1 MFRSTR
7 KPFYLG
13 SLSLLWLSA
22 CGGVAAVTPE
32 DVSTMKDRMAE
43 LERSNGRYRV
53 RIEELEERVFLLQDR
68 VEAAR
73 LTLERQRTGAPNHDI
88 HLPGTGYPRPGG
100 RDTASSGDF
109 FPQLPV
115 VTLDPAR
122 PQAPV
127 ARRAAVA
134 PAAPLPPVVAAAPEP
149 PNNASGPEVVVD
161 EGFYQKWL
169 ATSGSR
175 DARAPAKTTAM
186 GGGGGGGSQR
196 KALPPVV
203 TNGDRLPAVT
213 QDAAP
218 VAARGPSEAAPAAA
232 PVAAPLDGSP
242 LVLYRT
248 SLDAFNQGRYADAKA
263 GLQKFVASGPADD
276 YLDNAFFW
284 LGECAYGEGRYDDA
298 LGLFQKVV
306 SEYADGNKVPDALL
320 KVALS
325 YERLQQL
332 DRTKEVLAQLAAT
345 YPSTDAARRATE
357 RMRALQ

>member
-1 MFRSTR
+1 MIWSTR

-13 SLSLLWLSA
+13 FLSLLWLSA

-68 VEAAR
+68 VDAAR
-73 LTLERQRTGAPNHDI
+73 LTLERQRTGAPSHDI
-88 HLPGTGYPRPGG
+88 RVPGAGYPQPSG

-122 PQAPV
+122 PQAPA
-127 ARRAAVA
+127 ARRAAA
-134 PAAPLPPVVAAAPEP
+134 PAAPLPPVVAASPEP
-149 PNNASGPEVVVD
+149 ANNANVPEVVVD

-186 GGGGGGGSQR
+186 GGGGGGGGGQR

-203 TNGDRLPAVT
+203 TNGDRLPAAT
-213 QDAAP
+213 QDASP
-218 VAARGPSEAAPAAA
+218 VAARGPAEAAPAPA
-232 PVAAPLDGSP
+232 PVTAPLDGSP

>member
-1 MFRSTR
+1 
-7 KPFYLG
+7 
-13 SLSLLWLSA
+13 
-22 CGGVAAVTPE
+22 
-32 DVSTMKDRMAE
+32 
-43 LERSNGRYRV
+43 
-53 RIEELEERVFLLQDR
+53 
-68 VEAAR
+68 
-73 LTLERQRTGAPNHDI
+73 
-88 HLPGTGYPRPGG
+88 
-100 RDTASSGDF
+100 
-109 FPQLPV
+109 V

-122 PQAPV
+122 PQPPV
-127 ARRAAVA
+127 ARRAAPAPVA
-134 PAAPLPPVVAAAPEP
+134 PAPQVAVATPEAAP
-149 PNNASGPEVVVD
+149 NANGPEVVVD

-169 ATSGSR
+169 ATNGSR
-175 DARAPAKTTAM
+175 DARTPAKTTAV
-186 GGGGGGGSQR
+186 GGGGGGQR

-203 TNGDRLPAVT
+203 TNGDRLPALS
-213 QDAAP
+213 QEAAP
-218 VAARGPSEAAPAAA
+218 VAARASAETAPA
-232 PVAAPLDGSP
+232 AAPLDGSP
-242 LVLYRT
+242 LVVYRT

-276 YLDNAFFW
+276 YLDNAYFW

>member
-1 MFRSTR
+1 MIRSPL
-7 KPFYLG
+7 KPFFLG
-13 SLSLLWLSA
+13 ALSLTWLSA

-73 LTLERQRTGAPNHDI
+73 LTLERQRTGQPNHDI
-88 HLPGTGYPRPGG
+88 HLPGSGYPRPSG
-100 RDTASSGDF
+100 RDTASSGGF

-127 ARRAAVA
+127 ARRAAAA
-134 PAAPLPPVVAAAPEP
+134 PAAPLPPVAEVAIEP
-149 PNNASGPEVVVD
+149 ANNASGPEIVVD

-186 GGGGGGGSQR
+186 GGGGGGGQR

-203 TNGDRLPAVT
+203 TNGDRLPEAT
-213 QDAAP
+213 QEAAP
-218 VAARGPSEAAPAAA
+218 VAARAPAETAFA
-232 PVAAPLDGSP
+232 AAPLDGSP
-242 LVLYRT
+242 LVIYRT

-263 GLQKFVASGPADD
+263 GLQKFVASGPAED

>member
-1 MFRSTR
+1 
-7 KPFYLG
+7 
-13 SLSLLWLSA
+13 
-22 CGGVAAVTPE
+22 
-32 DVSTMKDRMAE
+32 MKDRMAE

-73 LTLERQRTGAPNHDI
+73 LTLERQRSGSQSHDI
-88 HLPGTGYPRPGG
+88 QIPGPGYQQPVARAPVG
-100 RDTASSGDF
+100 SGDF

-122 PQAPV
+122 PSAPVPRRPAATPAPAPVSPQVVAQAP
-127 ARRAAVA
+127 
-134 PAAPLPPVVAAAPEP
+134 ES
-149 PNNASGPEVVVD
+149 NANGPEVVVD

-169 ATSGSR
+169 AQNGSR
-175 DARAPAKTTAM
+175 DARTPAKTTAV
-186 GGGGGGGSQR
+186 GGGGGGQR

-203 TNGDRLPAVT
+203 TNGDRLPAAT
-213 QDAAP
+213 PEATP
-218 VAARGPSEAAPAAA
+218 VAAKAAPE
-232 PVAAPLDGSP
+232 PVVTGAVADGSP

-263 GLQKFVASGPADD
+263 GLQKFVASGPAED

>member
-1 MFRSTR
+1 
-7 KPFYLG
+7 
-13 SLSLLWLSA
+13 
-22 CGGVAAVTPE
+22 
-32 DVSTMKDRMAE
+32 MAE

-73 LTLERQRTGAPNHDI
+73 LTLERQRTGPHGYDTPNS
-88 HLPGTGYPRPGG
+88 GYPQPSG
-100 RDTASSGDF
+100 RGSGRSGDF
-109 FPQLPV
+109 LPQLPV

-122 PQAPV
+122 PQPPL
-127 ARRAAVA
+127 ARRAAPA
-134 PAAPLPPVVAAAPEP
+134 PAPVAAAPQVAVATPEAA
-149 PNNASGPEVVVD
+149 PNANGPDVVVD

-169 ATSGSR
+169 ATNGSR
-175 DARAPAKTTAM
+175 DARTPAKTTAV
-186 GGGGGGGSQR
+186 GGGGGGQR

-203 TNGDRLPAVT
+203 TNGDRLPALS
-213 QDAAP
+213 QEAAP
-218 VAARGPSEAAPAAA
+218 VAARAPGETA
-232 PVAAPLDGSP
+232 PTVAPLDGSP
-242 LVLYRT
+242 LVVYRT

-276 YLDNAFFW
+276 YLDNAYFW

>member
-1 MFRSTR
+1 MIRSPR

-88 HLPGTGYPRPGG
+88 HLPGPGYPQPLG
-100 RDTASSGDF
+100 RDAASSGDF

-122 PQAPV
+122 PQAPAV
-127 ARRAAVA
+127 RRAPAA
-134 PAAPLPPVVAAAPEP
+134 PAAPLPPVVVVAPEP
-149 PNNASGPEVVVD
+149 ANNANGPEVVVD

-169 ATSGSR
+169 ATNGSR
-175 DARAPAKTTAM
+175 DARTPAKTTTM
-186 GGGGGGGSQR
+186 GGGGGGGGGQR

-203 TNGDRLPAVT
+203 TNGDRLPAAT
-213 QDAAP
+213 QDSTP
-218 VAARGPSEAAPAAA
+218 VAARAPSETAPA
-232 PVAAPLDGSP
+232 AAPLDGSP

>member
-1 MFRSTR
+1 
-7 KPFYLG
+7 
-13 SLSLLWLSA
+13 
-22 CGGVAAVTPE
+22 
-32 DVSTMKDRMAE
+32 MAE

-88 HLPGTGYPRPGG
+88 HLPGPGYPQPSG

-122 PQAPV
+122 PQAPAV
-127 ARRAAVA
+127 RRAPAA
-134 PAAPLPPVVAAAPEP
+134 PAAPLPPVVVVAPEP
-149 PNNASGPEVVVD
+149 ANNANGPEVVVD

-169 ATSGSR
+169 ATNGSR
-175 DARAPAKTTAM
+175 DARTPAKTTTM
-186 GGGGGGGSQR
+186 GGGGGGGGGQR

-203 TNGDRLPAVT
+203 TNGDRLPAAT
-213 QDAAP
+213 QDSTP
-218 VAARGPSEAAPAAA
+218 VAARAPSETAPA
-232 PVAAPLDGSP
+232 AAPLDGSP

>member
-1 MFRSTR
+1 
-7 KPFYLG
+7 
-13 SLSLLWLSA
+13 
-22 CGGVAAVTPE
+22 
-32 DVSTMKDRMAE
+32 MKDRMAE

-73 LTLERQRTGAPNHDI
+73 LTLERQRTGQSNHDI
-88 HLPGTGYPRPGG
+88 HLPGPAYPQPSG

-122 PQAPV
+122 PPAP
-127 ARRAAVA
+127 AASRATAA
-134 PAAPLPPVVAAAPEP
+134 PAAPLPPVVAVAPEP
-149 PNNASGPEVVVD
+149 ANNANGPEVVVD

-169 ATSGSR
+169 ATNGSR
-175 DARAPAKTTAM
+175 DARTPAKTTTM
-186 GGGGGGGSQR
+186 GGGGGGQR

-203 TNGDRLPAVT
+203 TNGDRLPEAT
-213 QDAAP
+213 QEAAP
-218 VAARGPSEAAPAAA
+218 VAARAPAETASA
-232 PVAAPLDGSP
+232 AAPLDGSP

-276 YLDNAFFW
+276 YLDNAYFW

-306 SEYADGNKVPDALL
+306 SEYADGNKVPDAML

>member
-1 MFRSTR
+1 MIRSPL

-13 SLSLLWLSA
+13 SISLIWLSA

-73 LTLERQRTGAPNHDI
+73 LTLERQRTGQPNHDI
-88 HLPGTGYPRPGG
+88 HLPGPGYPQPSG

-122 PQAPV
+122 PPAP
-127 ARRAAVA
+127 AASRATAA
-134 PAAPLPPVVAAAPEP
+134 PAAPLPPVVAVAPEP
-149 PNNASGPEVVVD
+149 ANNANGPEVVVD

-169 ATSGSR
+169 ATNGSR
-175 DARAPAKTTAM
+175 DARTPAKTTTM
-186 GGGGGGGSQR
+186 GGGGGGQR

-203 TNGDRLPAVT
+203 TNGDRLPEAT
-213 QDAAP
+213 QEAAP
-218 VAARGPSEAAPAAA
+218 VAARAPAETASA
-232 PVAAPLDGSP
+232 AAPLDGSP

-276 YLDNAFFW
+276 YLDNAYFW

-306 SEYADGNKVPDALL
+306 SEYADGNKVPDAML

>member
-1 MFRSTR
+1 
-7 KPFYLG
+7 
-13 SLSLLWLSA
+13 
-22 CGGVAAVTPE
+22 
-32 DVSTMKDRMAE
+32 MAE

-73 LTLERQRTGAPNHDI
+73 LTLERQRTSQPNHDI
-88 HLPGTGYPRPGG
+88 HLPGSGYPKPSG

-122 PQAPV
+122 PQPPAARKGASAPV
-127 ARRAAVA
+127 APAPQVGVATPNAAG
-134 PAAPLPPVVAAAPEP
+134 
-149 PNNASGPEVVVD
+149 NANGPEVVVD

-169 ATSGSR
+169 ATNGSR
-175 DARAPAKTTAM
+175 DARTPAKTTTV
-186 GGGGGGGSQR
+186 GGGGGGQR

-203 TNGDRLPAVT
+203 TNGDRLPAAT
-213 QDAAP
+213 QEAAP
-218 VAARGPSEAAPAAA
+218 VAAREPSETAQA
-232 PVAAPLDGSP
+232 AAPLDGSP

-276 YLDNAFFW
+276 YLDNAYFW

>member
-1 MFRSTR
+1 M
-7 KPFYLG
+7 
-13 SLSLLWLSA
+13 
-22 CGGVAAVTPE
+22 TPE
-32 DVSTMKDRMAE
+32 EVNGMKDRVAE

-73 LTLERQRTGAPNHDI
+73 LSLERQRSGQPTRDI
-88 HLPGTGYPRPGG
+88 QIPGPGYPQPVAR
-100 RDTASSGDF
+100 ASVSAPDYM
-109 FPQLPV
+109 PQLPV
-115 VTLDPAR
+115 VTIDPAR
-122 PQAPV
+122 PEPAPV
-127 ARRAAVA
+127 RRAATPLPPVPQVAKAA
-134 PAAPLPPVVAAAPEP
+134 PAAPVAD
-149 PNNASGPEVVVD
+149 NANGAEVVVD

-169 ATSGSR
+169 AQNGSR
-175 DARAPAKTTAM
+175 DPRTPAKTTAM
-186 GGGGGGGSQR
+186 GGGGGGGPR

-203 TNGDRLPAVT
+203 TNGDRLPAAEPTAEAVVAKAT
-213 QDAAP
+213 PEP
-218 VAARGPSEAAPAAA
+218 VAVPAADA
-232 PVAAPLDGSP
+232 SP

-263 GLQKFVASGPADD
+263 GLEKFVASGPAED
-276 YLDNAFFW
+276 YLDNAYFW
-284 LGECAYGEGRYDDA
+284 LGECAYGEGRYADA
-298 LGLFQKVV
+298 LSLFQKVV

-332 DRTKEVLAQLAAT
+332 DRTKEVLGQLAAT

>member
-1 MFRSTR
+1 MIRSTL

-13 SLSLLWLSA
+13 SISLLWLSA
-22 CGGVAAVTPE
+22 CGGVAAVTPA

-73 LTLERQRTGAPNHDI
+73 LTLERQRTGQPNHDI
-88 HLPGTGYPRPGG
+88 HLPGTGYPQPSG

-122 PQAPV
+122 PQPPAARRAVAAPV
-127 ARRAAVA
+127 AA
-134 PAAPLPPVVAAAPEP
+134 PAQVAEAAPEATT
-149 PNNASGPEVVVD
+149 NANGPEVVVD
-161 EGFYQKWL
+161 EGFYQRWL
-169 ATSGSR
+169 ATNGSR
-175 DARAPAKTTAM
+175 DARTPAKTTTM
-186 GGGGGGGSQR
+186 GGGGGGGQR

-203 TNGDRLPAVT
+203 TNGDRLPAAT
-213 QDAAP
+213 QEAAP
-218 VAARGPSEAAPAAA
+218 VAARATAETAPA
-232 PVAAPLDGSP
+232 AAPLDGSP

-276 YLDNAFFW
+276 YLDNAYFW

>member
-1 MFRSTR
+1 
-7 KPFYLG
+7 
-13 SLSLLWLSA
+13 
-22 CGGVAAVTPE
+22 
-32 DVSTMKDRMAE
+32 MAE

-73 LTLERQRTGAPNHDI
+73 LTLERQRTGTPNHDI
-88 HLPGTGYPRPGG
+88 HLPGTGYPQPSARGS
-100 RDTASSGDF
+100 ASSGDF

-122 PQAPV
+122 PQPPV
-127 ARRAAVA
+127 ARRATPAPVA
-134 PAAPLPPVVAAAPEP
+134 PAPQVAIATPEAAP
-149 PNNASGPEVVVD
+149 NANGPEVVVD

-169 ATSGSR
+169 ATNGSR
-175 DARAPAKTTAM
+175 DARTPAKTTTM
-186 GGGGGGGSQR
+186 GGGGGGQR

-218 VAARGPSEAAPAAA
+218 VAARATAETAPA
-232 PVAAPLDGSP
+232 AAPLDGSP

-276 YLDNAFFW
+276 YLDNAYFW

>member
-1 MFRSTR
+1 
-7 KPFYLG
+7 
-13 SLSLLWLSA
+13 
-22 CGGVAAVTPE
+22 
-32 DVSTMKDRMAE
+32 MAE

-73 LTLERQRTGAPNHDI
+73 LTLERQRTGQPNHDI
-88 HLPGTGYPRPGG
+88 HLPGTGYPEPSG

-122 PQAPV
+122 PQAPA
-127 ARRAAVA
+127 ARRANAA
-134 PAAPLPPVVAAAPEP
+134 PAAPAPQGAKAETAD
-149 PNNASGPEVVVD
+149 NANGPEVVVD
-161 EGFYQKWL
+161 EGFYQRWL
-169 ATSGSR
+169 ATNGSR
-175 DARAPAKTTAM
+175 DARTPAKTTTM
-186 GGGGGGGSQR
+186 GGGGGGGQR

-203 TNGDRLPAVT
+203 TNGDRLPEVT
-213 QDAAP
+213 QEAAP
-218 VAARGPSEAAPAAA
+218 VAARAPAETTSA
-232 PVAAPLDGSP
+232 AAPLDGSP

-276 YLDNAFFW
+276 YLDNAYFW

>member
-1 MFRSTR
+1 
-7 KPFYLG
+7 
-13 SLSLLWLSA
+13 
-22 CGGVAAVTPE
+22 
-32 DVSTMKDRMAE
+32 MKDRMAE

-73 LTLERQRTGAPNHDI
+73 LTLERQRTAGQPNHAI
-88 HLPGTGYPRPGG
+88 PLPGPAYPHPSG

-122 PQAPV
+122 PPAPV
-127 ARRAAVA
+127 ARRAAAA
-134 PAAPLPPVVAAAPEP
+134 PAAPLPPVVAVAPEP
-149 PNNASGPEVVVD
+149 ANNANGPEVVVD

-169 ATSGSR
+169 ATNGSR
-175 DARAPAKTTAM
+175 DARTPAKTTTM
-186 GGGGGGGSQR
+186 GGGGGGQR

-203 TNGDRLPAVT
+203 TNGDRLPEAT
-213 QDAAP
+213 QEAAP
-218 VAARGPSEAAPAAA
+218 VAARAPAETASA
-232 PVAAPLDGSP
+232 AAPLDGSP

-276 YLDNAFFW
+276 YLDNAYFW

>member
-1 MFRSTR
+1 
-7 KPFYLG
+7 
-13 SLSLLWLSA
+13 
-22 CGGVAAVTPE
+22 
-32 DVSTMKDRMAE
+32 MAE

-73 LTLERQRTGAPNHDI
+73 LTLERQRNGPQSYDTPSS
-88 HLPGTGYPRPGG
+88 GYPQPSG
-100 RDTASSGDF
+100 RGSASSGDF

-122 PQAPV
+122 PQPPV
-127 ARRAAVA
+127 ARRAAPAPVA
-134 PAAPLPPVVAAAPEP
+134 PAPQVAVATPEAAP
-149 PNNASGPEVVVD
+149 NANGPEVVVD

-169 ATSGSR
+169 ATNGSR
-175 DARAPAKTTAM
+175 DARTPAKTTAV
-186 GGGGGGGSQR
+186 GGGGGGQR
-196 KALPPVV
+196 KPLPPVV
-203 TNGDRLPAVT
+203 TNGDRLPALS
-213 QDAAP
+213 QEAAP
-218 VAARGPSEAAPAAA
+218 VAARASAETAPA
-232 PVAAPLDGSP
+232 AAPLDGSP
-242 LVLYRT
+242 LVVYRT

-276 YLDNAFFW
+276 YLDNAYFW

-298 LGLFQKVV
+298 LALFQKVV

>member
-1 MFRSTR
+1 MS
-7 KPFYLG
+7 PDE
-13 SLSLLWLSA
+13 
-22 CGGVAAVTPE
+22 VA
-32 DVSTMKDRMAE
+32 TMKDRVAE

-73 LTLERQRTGAPNHDI
+73 LTLERQRSGAPNHDI
-88 HLPGTGYPRPGG
+88 HLPGPGYPQPAG
-100 RDTASSGDF
+100 RQAVGSSDF

-122 PQAPV
+122 PQPPASRRAPPAPAPV
-127 ARRAAVA
+127 APPAAVA
-134 PAAPLPPVVAAAPEP
+134 QATE
-149 PNNASGPEVVVD
+149 NNANGPEVVVD

-169 ATSGSR
+169 AENGSR
-175 DARAPAKTTAM
+175 DPRTPAKTTAL
-186 GGGGGGGSQR
+186 GGGGGGTGQR
-196 KALPPVV
+196 RALPPVV
-203 TNGDRLPAVT
+203 TNGDRLPPAT
-213 QDAAP
+213 PDAAP
-218 VAARGPSEAAPAAA
+218 VAAKTAPEAAASTVVP
-232 PVAAPLDGSP
+232 DGSP

-263 GLQKFVASGPADD
+263 GLQKFVASSPAED
-276 YLDNAFFW
+276 YLDNAYFW

-306 SEYADGNKVPDALL
+306 SEYSDGNKVPDALL

-332 DRTKEVLAQLAAT
+332 DRTKEILAQLAAT

>member
-1 MFRSTR
+1 VR
-7 KPFYLG
+7 G
-13 SLSLLWLSA
+13 S
-22 CGGVAAVTPE
+22 
-32 DVSTMKDRMAE
+32 
-43 LERSNGRYRV
+43 
-53 RIEELEERVFLLQDR
+53 
-68 VEAAR
+68 
-73 LTLERQRTGAPNHDI
+73 
-88 HLPGTGYPRPGG
+88 
-100 RDTASSGDF
+100 ASSGDF

-122 PQAPV
+122 PQPPV
-127 ARRAAVA
+127 ARRAAPAPVA
-134 PAAPLPPVVAAAPEP
+134 PAPQVAVATPEAAP
-149 PNNASGPEVVVD
+149 NANGPEVVVD

-169 ATSGSR
+169 ATNGSR
-175 DARAPAKTTAM
+175 DARTPAKTTAV
-186 GGGGGGGSQR
+186 GGGGGGQR

-203 TNGDRLPAVT
+203 TNGDRLPALS
-213 QDAAP
+213 QEAAP
-218 VAARGPSEAAPAAA
+218 VAARASAETAPA
-232 PVAAPLDGSP
+232 AAPLDGSP
-242 LVLYRT
+242 LVVYRT

-276 YLDNAFFW
+276 YLDNAYFW

>member
-1 MFRSTR
+1 MIRSPL
-7 KPFYLG
+7 KPFFLG
-13 SLSLLWLSA
+13 ALSLTWLSA

-73 LTLERQRTGAPNHDI
+73 LTLERQRTGPQNHDI
-88 HLPGTGYPRPGG
+88 QLPGTGYPQPSG
-100 RDTASSGDF
+100 RGSASSGDF

-122 PQAPV
+122 PQPPV
-127 ARRAAVA
+127 ARRATPAAVA
-134 PAAPLPPVVAAAPEP
+134 PPPQVAVATPEAAP
-149 PNNASGPEVVVD
+149 NANGPEVVVD

-169 ATSGSR
+169 ATNGSR
-175 DARAPAKTTAM
+175 DARTPAKTTAV
-186 GGGGGGGSQR
+186 GGGGGGQR

-203 TNGDRLPAVT
+203 TNGDRLPAAT
-213 QDAAP
+213 QEAAP
-218 VAARGPSEAAPAAA
+218 VAARAATETAPA
-232 PVAAPLDGSP
+232 AAPLDGSP

-276 YLDNAFFW
+276 YLDNAYFW

>member
-1 MFRSTR
+1 
-7 KPFYLG
+7 
-13 SLSLLWLSA
+13 
-22 CGGVAAVTPE
+22 
-32 DVSTMKDRMAE
+32 MKDRMAE

-88 HLPGTGYPRPGG
+88 HLPGTGYPQPSVRGS
-100 RDTASSGDF
+100 ASSGDF

-134 PAAPLPPVVAAAPEP
+134 PAAPLPTVAAVATEP
-149 PNNASGPEVVVD
+149 ANNASGPEIVVD

-186 GGGGGGGSQR
+186 GGGGGGGQR

-203 TNGDRLPAVT
+203 TNGDRLPEAT
-213 QDAAP
+213 QEAAP
-218 VAARGPSEAAPAAA
+218 VAARAPAETASA
-232 PVAAPLDGSP
+232 PAPLDGSP
-242 LVLYRT
+242 LVIYRT

>member
-1 MFRSTR
+1 MIRSPR

-88 HLPGTGYPRPGG
+88 HLPGPGYPQPLG
-100 RDTASSGDF
+100 RDAASSGDF

-122 PQAPV
+122 PQALV
-127 ARRAAVA
+127 ARRGPVA
-134 PAAPLPPVVAAAPEP
+134 PAAPLPPVVAVAPEP
-149 PNNASGPEVVVD
+149 ENNAGGPEVVVD

-186 GGGGGGGSQR
+186 GGGGGGGGQR

-203 TNGDRLPAVT
+203 TNGDRLPAAT
-213 QDAAP
+213 QEAAP
-218 VAARGPSEAAPAAA
+218 VAVQVPAQTASAP
-232 PVAAPLDGSP
+232 PLDGSP

-276 YLDNAFFW
+276 YLDNAYFW

-320 KVALS
+320 IVALS

>member
-1 MFRSTR
+1 
-7 KPFYLG
+7 
-13 SLSLLWLSA
+13 
-22 CGGVAAVTPE
+22 
-32 DVSTMKDRMAE
+32 MAE

-73 LTLERQRTGAPNHDI
+73 LTLERQRTGPQSYDS
-88 HLPGTGYPRPGG
+88 PSSGYPQPSVRGS
-100 RDTASSGDF
+100 ASSGDF

-122 PQAPV
+122 PQPPV
-127 ARRAAVA
+127 ARRAAPAPVA
-134 PAAPLPPVVAAAPEP
+134 PAPQVAVATPEAAP
-149 PNNASGPEVVVD
+149 NANGPEVVVD

-169 ATSGSR
+169 ATNGSR
-175 DARAPAKTTAM
+175 DARTPAKTTAV
-186 GGGGGGGSQR
+186 GGGGGGQR

-203 TNGDRLPAVT
+203 TNGDRLPALS
-213 QDAAP
+213 QEAAP
-218 VAARGPSEAAPAAA
+218 VAARASAETAPA
-232 PVAAPLDGSP
+232 AAPLDGSP
-242 LVLYRT
+242 LVVYRT

-276 YLDNAFFW
+276 YLDNAYFW

>member
-1 MFRSTR
+1 
-7 KPFYLG
+7 
-13 SLSLLWLSA
+13 
-22 CGGVAAVTPE
+22 
-32 DVSTMKDRMAE
+32 MAE

-88 HLPGTGYPRPGG
+88 HLPGPGYPQPSG

-122 PQAPV
+122 PQAPAV
-127 ARRAAVA
+127 RRAPAA
-134 PAAPLPPVVAAAPEP
+134 PAAPLPPVVVVAPEP
-149 PNNASGPEVVVD
+149 ANNANGPEVVVD

-169 ATSGSR
+169 ATNGSR
-175 DARAPAKTTAM
+175 DARTPAKTTTM
-186 GGGGGGGSQR
+186 GGGGGGGGGGGQR

-203 TNGDRLPAVT
+203 TNGDRLPAAT
-213 QDAAP
+213 QDSTP
-218 VAARGPSEAAPAAA
+218 VAARAPSETAPA
-232 PVAAPLDGSP
+232 AAPLDGSP

>member
-1 MFRSTR
+1 MIRSTL

-13 SLSLLWLSA
+13 AISLLWLSA
-22 CGGVAAVTPE
+22 CGGASAVSPE
-32 DVSTMKDRMAE
+32 EVTTIKDRMAE

-73 LTLERQRTGAPNHDI
+73 LTLERQRSGAPNHDI
-88 HLPGTGYPRPGG
+88 HLPGPGYPQPSG
-100 RDTASSGDF
+100 RSAASSGDF

-115 VTLDPAR
+115 VTLDPSR
-122 PQAPV
+122 PQPPA
-127 ARRAAVA
+127 ARRA
-134 PAAPLPPVVAAAPEP
+134 PAAPVAEPARVAETAPDASS
-149 PNNASGPEVVVD
+149 NNNGPEVVVD

-169 ATSGSR
+169 ATNGSR
-175 DARAPAKTTAM
+175 DARTPAKTTTM
-186 GGGGGGGSQR
+186 GGGGGGGGQR

-203 TNGDRLPAVT
+203 TNGDRLPAAT
-213 QDAAP
+213 QEAAP
-218 VAARGPSEAAPAAA
+218 VAAQMPSEPAAA
-232 PVAAPLDGSP
+232 SPVDGSP

-276 YLDNAFFW
+276 YLDNAYFW

>member
-1 MFRSTR
+1 
-7 KPFYLG
+7 
-13 SLSLLWLSA
+13 
-22 CGGVAAVTPE
+22 
-32 DVSTMKDRMAE
+32 MAE

-73 LTLERQRTGAPNHDI
+73 LTLERQRTGPQSYDS
-88 HLPGTGYPRPGG
+88 PSSGYPQPSVRGS
-100 RDTASSGDF
+100 ASSGDF

-122 PQAPV
+122 PQPPVVRRAAPAPV
-127 ARRAAVA
+127 APAPQVAVA
-134 PAAPLPPVVAAAPEP
+134 TPEAAP
-149 PNNASGPEVVVD
+149 NANGPEVVVD

-169 ATSGSR
+169 ATNGSR
-175 DARAPAKTTAM
+175 DARTPAKTTAV
-186 GGGGGGGSQR
+186 GGGGGGQR

-203 TNGDRLPAVT
+203 TNGDRLPALS
-213 QDAAP
+213 QEAAP
-218 VAARGPSEAAPAAA
+218 VAARASAETAPA
-232 PVAAPLDGSP
+232 AAPLDGSP
-242 LVLYRT
+242 LVVYRT

-276 YLDNAFFW
+276 YLDNAYFW